1 MIINLPELSVSEI
14 QNWLQYA
21 IAPRPIAL
29 VSSIDW
35 EGNPNLA
42 PFSFFNVV
50 SSSPPIVIFSP
61 AKRVRDN
68 TTKHSLQNL
77 YHVPEVVINIV
88 TYEMVQ
94 QTSLASCEFPKGVDE
109 FVKAGF
115 TKQNATQVRPFMV
128 KESPVKFECKVI
140 EKKPLGKSGGAGNLI
155 IAEVLCMHISEE
167 ILDVMGGM
175 IDQTKLNH
183 VARLG
188 GDWYAL
194 INETA
199 LFKVPKPSRKVGIG
213 MDSLPDWIYQ
223 YQSLTRNDLA
233 QLANIDAL
241 PQPETNS
248 DDIQSEIMAEIKIG
262 RKKEKVES
270 YVKELLID
278 NNISL
283 AWQVLLNHQQ
293 TNDLTD
299 IDKSLREI

>member
-1 MIINLPELSVSEI
+1 MIINLPELPVSEI

-29 VSSIDW
+29 VSSIDR

-167 ILDVMGGM
+167 ILDVTGGM